1 MMKRLLLTVMA
12 GMLALGVLA
21 QEGKFSLT
29 GEVKGLGPM
38 GYCMLTDVW
47 GDVIDQDMLLA
58 AGGKVDM
65 AFDLETMGYLMV
77 VSNNRTI
84 TLPAVPGEAV
94 TIAGDIDNY
103 TVDGS
108 ALYKEYNEVL
118 TATMPMRQACRK
130 YDFKQ
135 ACADEIMGL
144 SSEAMFDLFQRKVR
158 ENSQPVTDAVLAHVA
173 GHPDHESSMLL
184 MTFLDYAEDIE
195 RAGDMMSEQV
205 LDGRMRPYYESNL
218 ERVRHYGASNP
229 LLGKPA
235 PELELADVDGK
246 TLALSSLHGK
256 WVVID
261 LWLPSCSNAVSQFPT
276 LKGAYAQY
284 KDRVELLGVNIEND
298 EAAWKKALLK
308 HRLPWLNVIADS
320 DVDDASNPLNLY
332 KENGTPSYF
341 LIAPS
346 GKVAA
351 RCGSADEVMYYI
363 NLLFE

>member
-1 MMKRLLLTVMA
+1 MMKRFLLTVMA
-12 GMLALGVLA
+12 AVLALGVLA

-38 GYCMLTDVW
+38 GYCILTDVW
-47 GDVIDQDMLLA
+47 GDVIDQDLLRA

-65 AFDLETMGYLMV
+65 VFDLETMGYLMV

-84 TLPAVPGEAV
+84 TLPAIPGEAV

-118 TATMPMRQACRK
+118 TATMLMRQACRK

-235 PELELADVDGK
+235 PELKLADVDGK
-246 TLALSSLHGK
+246 ALALSSLHGK
-256 WVVID
+256 WLVID

-308 HRLPWLNVIADS
+308 HRLPWLNVMADS
-320 DVDDASNPLNLY
+320 DVDDANNPLNLY

-363 NLLFE
+363 KLLFE